1 MQILVL
7 PKKVKGKIVVPS
19 SKSDAQRA
27 IIAASLATGTSKI
40 TNCGTS
46 DDVLHVLNAVELL
59 GAEVKSLNPNSYLI
73 SGGKCVN
80 SEMINVGES
89 GLAIRL
95 LTPIVSTKYQKT
107 LLLGKGSLLKRP
119 MHFFEENLPKM
130 NVEVKSTNGFLPI
143 EVQGPLKGGAY
154 RVDGS
159 QSSQYVSGL
168 LMALPL
174 VDEASDLFVESLAS
188 KPYVQMTLNTLS
200 KFGIQIENEKFER
213 FLIAGKQHY
222 LPCDYHVEGDWSAAS
237 YWLVAA
243 ALGAEITIAGLSM
256 SSLQADKK
264 MLDALILAGCNLQF
278 GNEGITV
285 NGNGKKAF
293 QFDATHCP
301 DLFPALVSFAA
312 FCPGVSV
319 ISGVKRLKNKES
331 DRGLTLK
338 TEFEKLGV
346 LIELRE
352 DEMHIQG
359 KSTIDGGEVFS
370 HNDHRIAMCLAIVG
384 LFSNK
389 GITIENADA
398 VAKSYPD
405 FWDDLEQLTW
415 KFN

>member
-1 MQILVL
+1 MQVQVL
-7 PKKVKGKIVVPS
+7 PKNVKGKIVVPS

-46 DDVLHVLNAVELL
+46 DDVLHVIKAVELL
-59 GAEVKSLNPNSYLI
+59 GAKVELLETNSYLI
-73 SGGKCVN
+73 SGGKWVN
-80 SEMINVGES
+80 SKELNVGES

-95 LTPIVSTKYQKT
+95 LTPIVSTKFQKT
-107 LLLGKGSLLKRP
+107 LLLGKGSILKRP

-130 NVEVKSTNGFLPI
+130 NVEVNSTNGFLPI
-143 EVQGPLKGGAY
+143 EVQGPLKGGTY

-200 KFGIQIENEKFER
+200 KFGIQIENEKFVR

-264 MLDALILAGCNLQF
+264 MLDALISAGCTLQF
-278 GNEGITV
+278 SDEGIMV
-285 NGNGKKAF
+285 KGAEKKAF

-301 DLFPALVSFAA
+301 DLFPALVSFAT
-312 FCPGVSV
+312 FCSGVSV
-319 ISGVKRLKNKES
+319 VSGVKRLKNKES
-331 DRGLTLK
+331 DRGLALK

-346 LIELRE
+346 LIEIQE
-352 DEMHIQG
+352 DEMYIHG
-359 KSTIDGGEVFS
+359 KSAIEGGEVFS

-384 LFSNK
+384 LNSKN
-389 GITIENADA
+389 GISIENADA

-405 FWDDLEQLTW
+405 FWKDLEELTC
-415 KFN
+415 

>member
-1 MQILVL
+1 MQFHVL
-7 PKKVKGKIVVPS
+7 PKIVNGKIVVPA

-27 IIAASLATGTSKI
+27 IIAASLAIGNSKI
-40 TNCGTS
+40 SNCGTS
-46 DDVLHVLNAVELL
+46 EDVLHVLKACELL
-59 GAEVKSLNPNSYLI
+59 GAKVESIGSNSYII
-73 SGGKCVN
+73 SGGKYVN
-80 SEMINVGES
+80 VTELNVGES

-95 LTPIVSTKYQKT
+95 LTPIVATQNQKT
-107 LLLGKGSLLKRP
+107 LLNGKGSLLKRP
-119 MHFFEENLPKM
+119 LLYFEQNLPKM

-143 EVQGPLKGGAY
+143 EVLGPLKGGTY
-154 RVDGS
+154 TVDGS
-159 QSSQYVSGL
+159 QSSQYISGL

-174 VDEASDLFVESLAS
+174 VDDASDLFVESLAS
-188 KPYVQMTLNTLS
+188 KPYVQMTFNTLE
-200 KFGIQIENEKFER
+200 KFGIQIENNKFER

-222 LPCDYHVEGDWSAAS
+222 LPWDYHVEGDWSAAS

-264 MLDALILAGCNLQF
+264 MLDALIVAGCNLQF
-278 GNEGITV
+278 SSDGISV
-285 NGNGKKAF
+285 NGNEKKAF

-331 DRGLTLK
+331 DRGIALK

-352 DEMHIQG
+352 DEMYIHG
-359 KSTIDGGEVFS
+359 KNSIEGGDVFS
-370 HNDHRIAMCLAIVG
+370 HHDHRIAMCLAIVG
-384 LFSNK
+384 LFSKN
-389 GITIENADA
+389 GVTIENAEA

-405 FWDDLEQLTW
+405 FWNDLDKLTC
-415 KFN
+415 

>member
-1 MQILVL
+1 MQFKVL
-7 PKKVKGKIVVPS
+7 PKIVKGKIVVPA

-27 IIAASLATGTSKI
+27 IIAASLANGTSKI
-40 TNCGTS
+40 SNCGTS
-46 DDVLHVLNAVELL
+46 DDVLHVIKAIELL
-59 GAEVKSLNPNSYLI
+59 GAKVESIEANSYLI
-73 SGGKCVN
+73 SGGKIDI
-80 SEMINVGES
+80 SKEFNVGES

-95 LTPIVSTKYQKT
+95 LTPIVATQNQTIS
-107 LLLGKGSLLKRP
+107 LSGKGSLLKRQL
-119 MHFFEENLPKM
+119 HFFDENLQKM
-130 NVEVKSTNGFLPI
+130 NVEFRSTNGFLPI
-143 EVQGPLKGGAY
+143 EVQGPLKGGTY
-154 RVDGS
+154 TVDGS

-174 VDEASDLFVESLAS
+174 VEDASDLIVENLAS
-188 KPYVQMTLNTLS
+188 KPYVQMTLNTLE
-200 KFGIQIENEKFER
+200 KFGIQIENDKFEH

-222 LPCDYHVEGDWSAAS
+222 LPFDYHVEGDWSAAS

-243 ALGAEITIAGLSM
+243 ALGANITVSGLSM

-264 MLDALILAGCNLQF
+264 MLDALIVAGCNMQF
-278 GNEGITV
+278 SSDGISV
-285 NGNGKKAF
+285 NGNEKKAF

-312 FCPGVSV
+312 FCPGISV

-331 DRGLTLK
+331 DRGIALK

-352 DEMHIQG
+352 DEMYIHG
-359 KSTIDGGEVFS
+359 RNTIDGGDVFS

-384 LFSNK
+384 LFSKN
-389 GITIENADA
+389 GVTIENAEA

-405 FWDDLEQLTW
+405 FWNDLDQLTC
-415 KFN
+415 